1 MDVDILGSY
10 WIFIGTKCENLSR
23 TWYTYSFFLFIF
35 LDSLRLMAFLLT
47 RWSLVCNSRWNFLAN
62 SKDLNFSHFVGS
74 YHIFS
79 PSCHHVLLSGV
90 GSMES
95 R

>member
-47 RWSLVCNSRWNFLAN
+47 RWSLVCNSRWNLLAN

-79 PSCHHVLLSGV
+79 PSCHVLLSGV